1 MERKIKLKQTTYQ
14 KVLNE
19 LFDTDITIKVLN
31 KYKLT
36 PYDYWEACAVLYD
49 MKANN
54 HGITMCDNV
63 ANYFK
68 RKGAIVYLDDDN
80 INYHISFKEGIV
92 LNNVY
97 KKI

>member
-1 MERKIKLKQTTYQ
+1 MKVTTYQ
-14 KVLNE
+14 RILDE
-19 LFDTDITIKVLN
+19 LFNTDIDLKVLN

-36 PYDYWEACAVLYD
+36 LYDYWEACAVLYD

-54 HGITMCDNV
+54 HGITFNDGV

-68 RKGAIVYLDDDN
+68 RKGAIVYLDEDN

-92 LNNVY
+92 LNNVC
-97 KKI
+97 KEI